1 MLAEAA
7 SFPAA
12 QPCPSQGRLR
22 PREPRAQGAATGHTV
37 ASAAARPRLLRL
49 RRPPGGGSAVPAPR
63 SPTPP
68 LAPPSPPPPG
78 AQASQTRRPVPPR
91 APQLLLLRA
100 AAPPAV
106 PAARPSRRRS
116 PPASAIFSPPP
127 PLPILIPRPSPRA
140 GTFPESFY
148 FPPRLLKK
156 EAPGSAAAKLFSRRA
171 PRPSARLAER

>member
-7 SFPAA
+7 PRPAA
-12 QPCPSQGRLR
+12 YPARARGGSGPGSLGRRGRPPGTLR
-22 PREPRAQGAATGHTV
+22 PV
-37 ASAAARPRLLRL
+37 RPRLLRL

-78 AQASQTRRPVPPR
+78 APASQTRRPVPPR

-100 AAPPAV
+100 AAPP
-106 PAARPSRRRS
+106 PRAARAAGGAALPPRPFSLHPLPSRS
-116 PPASAIFSPPP
+116 SS
-127 PLPILIPRPSPRA
+127 PRPSPRA

-148 FPPRLLKK
+148 FPLRLLKK

-171 PRPSARLAER
+171 PRPSVRPAER